1 LNKAL
6 QTLFLIILILL
17 VLLFLAPISIYLK
30 LFDKNDEFNYVYAE
44 GNIFEGSLTDVSFRD
59 IDIDKISYNLPIE
72 QALTKAEIELD
83 DKFGSAELTLNLPSL
98 ELQIHN
104 FTINIIQDS
113 SLLDEIK
120 VKTELHNFTISSNGY
135 CLSGQGTADIVVS
148 TITTLTNLQVLCVAG
163 EIKIYHLNEEIIY
176 FGTKDNNYF
185 AYLNS
190 AALPNEFKFIFNNQ
204 VIAIPLT
211 LL

>member
-1 LNKAL
+1 LNKVL
-6 QTLFLIILILL
+6 QTLFLIFLILL
-17 VLLFLAPISIYLK
+17 VILFLAPISIYLK
-30 LFDKNDEFNYVYAE
+30 LFDKNEEIKYVYAE
-44 GNIFEGSLTDVSFRD
+44 GNIFEGSLSGVNFKD
-59 IDIDKISYNLPIE
+59 ITIDKISYNLPIE
-72 QALTKAEIELD
+72 QALTNAEIVLD
-83 DKFGSAELTLNLPSL
+83 DKLGNAKLTLNLPSR

-104 FTINIIQDS
+104 FTIDIAQNS

-120 VKTELHNFTISSNGY
+120 VKTELQNFVISNKGS
-135 CLSGQGTADIVVS
+135 CLSGQGAADIAVS
-148 TITTLTNLQVLCVAG
+148 SVINLTNLQVLCVAG

-190 AALPNEFKFIFNNQ
+190 AALPNEFNFIFSNQ

-211 LL
+211 L

>member
-1 LNKAL
+1 MNKVL
-6 QTLFLIILILL
+6 QTLFLIFLILL
-17 VLLFLAPISIYLK
+17 VILFLAPISIYLK
-30 LFDKNDEFNYVYAE
+30 LFDKNEEIKYVYAE
-44 GNIFEGSLTDVSFRD
+44 GNIFEGSLSGVNFKD
-59 IDIDKISYNLPIE
+59 ISIDKIIYSLPIE
-72 QALTKAEIELD
+72 QALTNAEIVID
-83 DKFGSAELTLNLPSL
+83 DKLGNAKLTLNLPSQ

-104 FTINIIQDS
+104 FTINIGQNS

-120 VKTELHNFTISSNGY
+120 VKTELQNFVISNNGY
-135 CLSGQGTADIVVS
+135 CLSGKGAADIAVS
-148 TITTLTNLQVLCVAG
+148 TIITLTNLQVLCVAG

-190 AALPNEFKFIFNNQ
+190 AALPNEFNFIFNNQ

-211 LL
+211 L

>member
-1 LNKAL
+1 MNKAL

-120 VKTELHNFTISSNGY
+120 VKTELDNFTISSNGY

>member
-1 LNKAL
+1 M
-6 QTLFLIILILL
+6 
-17 VLLFLAPISIYLK
+17 FLAPISIYLK

-120 VKTELHNFTISSNGY
+120 VKTELDNFTISSNGY